1 MSRSIYKNNYA
12 KTKYDRI
19 TLQVPKGTKEE
30 WKALAADSGLSLN
43 EYICRLVAGNQV
55 EIFDRMQI
63 ADKYRRMIRT
73 LTGSTKEGYTVTLK
87 DGFVYEDGTSQF
99 WSKSKPKLRK
109 NIKKCHAHDT
119 L

>member
-1 MSRSIYKNNYA
+1 MSRSKYINTYVKN
-12 KTKYDRI
+12 KYDRI

-30 WKALAADSGLSLN
+30 WKALAADNGLSLN

-73 LTGSTKEGYTVTLK
+73 LTGNTKDGYTVTLK
-87 DGFVYEDGTSQF
+87 DGFVYADGTSQF
-99 WSKSKPKLRK
+99 WSKSKPELRK
-109 NIKKCHAHDT
+109 NIKKCYAHNT

>member
-1 MSRSIYKNNYA
+1 MSRSKYINTYVKN
-12 KTKYDRI
+12 KYDRI

-30 WKALAADSGLSLN
+30 WKALAADNGLSLN

-73 LTGSTKEGYTVTLK
+73 LTGNTKDGYTVTLK
-87 DGFVYEDGTSQF
+87 AESLYDRRERRLPQYGKSDGEVEPACTELHF
-99 WSKSKPKLRK
+99 
-109 NIKKCHAHDT
+109 A
-119 L
+119 

>member
-1 MSRSIYKNNYA
+1 MNRSEYKNNYA

-19 TLQVPKGTKEE
+19 TIQVPKGIKDE

-73 LTGSTKEGYTVTLK
+73 LT

-99 WSKSKPKLRK
+99 WSKSKPELRK

>member
-12 KTKYDRI
+12 KANYDRI

-30 WKALAADSGLSLN
+30 WKALAADNGLSLN
-43 EYICRLVAGNQV
+43 EYICHLVAGNQV

-73 LTGSTKEGYTVTLK
+73 LTGSTKDGYTVTLK
-87 DGFVYEDGTSQF
+87 DGFVYEDNSTQF
-99 WSKSKPKLRK
+99 WSKSKPELRK

>member
-1 MSRSIYKNNYA
+1 MSRSKYINTYVRN
-12 KTKYDRI
+12 KYDRI
-19 TLQVPKGTKEE
+19 TLQIPKGTKEE
-30 WKALAADSGLSLN
+30 WKALAADNGLSLN

-73 LTGSTKEGYTVTLK
+73 LTGSTKDGYTVTLK
-87 DGFVYEDGTSQF
+87 DGFVYEDGNSQF
-99 WSKSKPKLRK
+99 WSKSKPELRK
-109 NIKKCHAHDT
+109 NIKKRLAQDT